1 MYPKSQL
8 AKSEGSARNFK
19 KKKKEGSGGRLLILS
34 NKWLKN

>member
-8 AKSEGSARNFK
+8 AKSEGSARNL